1 MRGELLVP
9 LLPTMCGTDF
19 PLENGPME
27 NLSNSFLFWRVNGG
41 STDFPATKI
50 QLTDEGLFA
59 H

>member
-1 MRGELLVP
+1 MTNHQRRAIASHNVWGRFSI
-9 LLPTMCGTDF
+9 GKWSD
-19 PLENGPME
+19 GK
-27 NLSNSFLFWRVNGG
+27 SDSFLFWRVNGG

>member
-1 MRGELLVP
+1 MP